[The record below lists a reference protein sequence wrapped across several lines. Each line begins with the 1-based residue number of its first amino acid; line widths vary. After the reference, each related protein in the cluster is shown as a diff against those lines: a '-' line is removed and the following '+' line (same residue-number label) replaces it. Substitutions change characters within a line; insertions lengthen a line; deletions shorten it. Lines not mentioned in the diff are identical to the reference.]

1 MWGAFFIK
9 KAHFTPV
16 IPHTALTGVGPFFKH
31 FGDAFTTIFYLFTGF
46 SFIPIAAKQMNNPE
60 KNIPRV
66 LIAVMPSVT
75 ILDCLMLLVAI
86 GLN

>member
-1 MWGAFFIK
+1 MGAFFIK

-16 IPHTALTGVGPFFKH
+16 ISHAALTGVGPFFKH
-31 FGDAFTTIFYLFTGF
+31 LGDAFTPIFYLFTGF
-46 SFIPIAAKQMNNPE
+46 SFILIAAKQTNNPE

>member
-1 MWGAFFIK
+1 
-9 KAHFTPV
+9 
-16 IPHTALTGVGPFFKH
+16 
-31 FGDAFTTIFYLFTGF
+31 
-46 SFIPIAAKQMNNPE
+46 MNNPE

-86 GLN
+86 GLSGQYFNPLASALKTGVGQ